1 MSSSAAREWLQ
12 QYEVFKKKVVVTRG
26 RGDVFTNQEL
36 KGLSSAIS
44 SLELQLKGMAN
55 SPQQYELSNSE
66 IARRQVLIENL
77 RYNKKYIKIY

>member
-1 MSSSAAREWLQ
+1 MSSSSAREWLQ
-12 QYEVFKKKVVVTRG
+12 QYEVFKKKVIVTRG
-26 RGDVFTNQEL
+26 KGDVFTNQEL

-55 SPQQYELSNSE
+55 SPQQYELSASE

-77 RYNKKYIKIY
+77 RY